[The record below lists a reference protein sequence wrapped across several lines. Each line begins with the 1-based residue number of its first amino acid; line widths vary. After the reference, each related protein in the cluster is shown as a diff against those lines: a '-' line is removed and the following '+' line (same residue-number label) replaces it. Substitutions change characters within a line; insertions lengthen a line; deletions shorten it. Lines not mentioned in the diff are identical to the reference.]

1 MIDKIG
7 QTHNRTPICLITRM
21 ITDLIGRH
29 EVQLPIINH
38 NCKILQNVGFLK
50 LKTQEIPRIFL
61 LAVKKSHLSAHT

>member
-1 MIDKIG
+1 
-7 QTHNRTPICLITRM
+7 M

-38 NCKILQNVGFLK
+38 NCKILQNVGFFK